1 MRSYGLAVAIGVL
14 SLGACGGRENK
25 PADATLVAVDTSHRE
40 SRMPLKQISTDKA
53 PSAIGPYSQG
63 IIANGF
69 LFTAGQIALDPVAGK
84 IVEGG
89 IVEQTERVMQNLQE
103 VLRAG
108 GASWG
113 DVVKTTVYLHD
124 LSHFPT
130 VNEIY
135 GKWLGDA
142 RPARSTVQVPGLP
155 RGALVEIDAV
165 AVVSK

>member
-1 MRSYGLAVAIGVL
+1 
-14 SLGACGGRENK
+14 
-25 PADATLVAVDTSHRE
+25 
-40 SRMPLKQISTDKA
+40 MPLKKITTDKA

-69 LFTAGQIALDPVAGK
+69 VFTAGQIPLDPVAGK

-89 IVEQTERVMQNLQE
+89 IVEQTNRVMESLQE
-103 VLRAG
+103 VLRAA
-108 GASWG
+108 GASWK

-130 VNEIY
+130 VNEVY

-142 RPARSTVQVPGLP
+142 RPARSTVQVTALP

>member
-1 MRSYGLAVAIGVL
+1 
-14 SLGACGGRENK
+14 
-25 PADATLVAVDTSHRE
+25 
-40 SRMPLKQISTDKA
+40 MPLKQINTKQA
-53 PSAIGPYSQG
+53 PAAIGPYSQA
-63 IIANGF
+63 IVANGF
-69 LFTAGQIALDPVAGK
+69 VFTAGQIPLDPVAGK

-103 VLRAG
+103 VLRAAG
-108 GASWG
+108 VSWG

-165 AVVSK
+165 ALVSSK